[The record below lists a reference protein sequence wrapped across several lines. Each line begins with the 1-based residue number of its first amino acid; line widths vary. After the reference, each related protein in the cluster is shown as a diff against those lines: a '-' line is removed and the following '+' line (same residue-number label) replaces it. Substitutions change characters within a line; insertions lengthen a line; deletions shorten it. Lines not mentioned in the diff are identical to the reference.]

1 MTGSLLAA
9 FTITSTVTVTNAGPT
24 DVLLPLLIAI
34 PLLGALAVAL
44 FRDVTITRTI
54 AVGFSIAT
62 LVLAALLLVKLPG
75 VASPTDGDQI
85 RFWDFASSNVAFGGM
100 RFALSADAISGWLV
114 ALTAVLTPCAM
125 MATKPH
131 LERSASFFAWLLVL
145 EATII
150 GAFLSSD
157 LLLFYIFFELTLV
170 PSFLLIGQWGGA
182 DKRAAA
188 TKFFIYTFTGSLF
201 MLASILYVGLHA
213 HSFDIATCGRYAQT
227 MFTSAERTWVLLGLL
242 AGLAVKV
249 PLLPFHT
256 WLPITYTQ
264 SSSPVTA
271 IVAGALG
278 KLGTYGILRI
288 AIPLGVLP
296 VLPGHSQVLSW
307 MIALSVLAIIYAALI
322 AWVQRDYKTLV
333 AYSSISHL
341 GFCVLALCCLNTMG
355 GQAGV
360 LYMVNH
366 GISTAALF
374 LMLGF
379 VEQRAGT
386 RVIEN
391 VSGLGR
397 DRPKLAFFFVLFV
410 MSSIGLP
417 LTNGFVSEFLAILST
432 VSAQPRVPFLVTV
445 MAASG
450 VVLGAVYMLHLT
462 AKLIFGPSKQ
472 PVEAT
477 GHIPDLNGREVLS
490 VLPLALLVIVLGV
503 RPNFVFDSIK
513 GPVALLMSGSNAVAE
528 SDVRATLASPTAAE
542 QLRAMQ
548 ASSSQE
554 ASVAVQPLR

>member
-1 MTGSLLAA
+1 MTGSLLANLA
-9 FTITSTVTVTNAGPT
+9 AISPPVAPA
-24 DVLLPLLIAI
+24 DVLLPVLIAV
-34 PLLGALAVAL
+34 PLLGALALAL
-44 FRDVTITRTI
+44 FRDASLTRTI
-54 AVGFSIAT
+54 AVGVAVATLALAIVLLLKLPGITAADDALDATRHWRLNMNEGAT
-62 LVLAALLLVKLPG
+62 LV
-75 VASPTDGDQI
+75 S
-85 RFWDFASSNVAFGGM
+85 GM
-100 RFALSADAISGWLV
+100 HFRLSADAISGWLV

-125 MATKPH
+125 LATRPN

-150 GAFLSSD
+150 GAFLSAD

-188 TKFFIYTFTGSLF
+188 AKFFLYTFTGSLF
-201 MLASILYVGLHA
+201 MLASILYVALHA
-213 HSFDIATCGRYAQT
+213 GTFDIAACAQFAQAT
-227 MFTSAERTWVLLGLL
+227 FTPTERCWVLLGLL

-249 PLLPFHT
+249 PLLPLHT
-256 WLPITYTQ
+256 WLPLTYTE

-271 IVAGALG
+271 IIAGALG
-278 KLGTYGILRI
+278 KLGTYGLLRI
-288 AIPLGVLP
+288 AIPMGVLP
-296 VLPGHSQVLSW
+296 LLPGHSQVLSW
-307 MIALSVLAIIYAALI
+307 MIAMSVLAIIYAALI

-341 GFCVLALCCLNTMG
+341 GFCVLAMCCLNTLG
-355 GQAGV
+355 GQASV

-379 VEQRAGT
+379 IEQRTGT

-397 DRPKLAFFFVLFV
+397 ERPRLAFFFVLFV

-432 VSAQPRVPFLVTV
+432 VSAQPRVPMLVTV

-462 AKLIFGPSKQ
+462 AKLIFGPARQ
-472 PVEAT
+472 PVET
-477 GHIPDLNGREVLS
+477 SGPISDLSAREIAS
-490 VLPLALLVIVLGV
+490 ILPLAILVIALGV
-503 RPNFVFDSIK
+503 RPNWVLKSIE
-513 GPVALLMSGSNAVAE
+513 GPVASLMTPSAMPATASAAKPSAVLY
-528 SDVRATLASPTAAE
+528 D
-542 QLRAMQ
+542 
-548 ASSSQE
+548 
-554 ASVAVQPLR
+554 SVLPLSEPQ